1 MSPYGQARYLG
12 RRCFAPRGARLL
24 CMQLGDQGSALLHS
38 ADGKSSV
45 SLWLLQH
52 SGADCWGRVSERG
65 VSSPVLSDG
74 ERAAWQRRGVAFR
87 SHVGRGVQRRGQE
100 VGRLSRVGR
109 ERSFGGRG
117 RSCGRAPRGDG
128 LQFGWA
134 VAPAGVLGCCPGFLV
149 WRLQVAARGFS
160 PQRYMRVPYACSDGR
175 LGGGC
180 QFTRGRRAQVV
191 AGILSGLLAL
201 WGFQNCFQRVV

>member
-1 MSPYGQARYLG
+1 MSISPSVWLKFVLRTQTNTFMSKSEERYQGTSHETEVDRCKDRSRVDVRWMEDTGNQHPLYTKQLSPYGQARYLG

-87 SHVGRGVQRRGQE
+87 SHVGRG
-100 VGRLSRVGR
+100 
-109 ERSFGGRG
+109 
-117 RSCGRAPRGDG
+117 
-128 LQFGWA
+128 
-134 VAPAGVLGCCPGFLV
+134 
-149 WRLQVAARGFS
+149 
-160 PQRYMRVPYACSDGR
+160 
-175 LGGGC
+175 
-180 QFTRGRRAQVV
+180 
-191 AGILSGLLAL
+191 
-201 WGFQNCFQRVV
+201 